1 MRRSEGLL
9 GFFMPWLTSALFM
22 SIDYFNPSWFFRRHF
37 CLGIS
42 DVEWSLRCHD
52 FFELLF
58 LTIPL
63 LVVALAAWL
72 FRRWKNLDGLSAFA
86 STALLGLP
94 GTLAFFLLLSTA
106 ISGALPKG
114 FGEDF
119 VLVVFF
125 IYIVTLVGVAGG
137 ALAPGNVPV
146 EEESHDE

>member
-1 MRRSEGLL
+1 
-9 GFFMPWLTSALFM
+9 MPWLTSALFM

-58 LTIPL
+58 LIIPL

-106 ISGALPKG
+106 ISGHCQRDLERISSSSSSSSTSLRSWEWREG
-114 FGEDF
+114 R
-119 VLVVFF
+119 
-125 IYIVTLVGVAGG
+125 
-137 ALAPGNVPV
+137 
-146 EEESHDE
+146 